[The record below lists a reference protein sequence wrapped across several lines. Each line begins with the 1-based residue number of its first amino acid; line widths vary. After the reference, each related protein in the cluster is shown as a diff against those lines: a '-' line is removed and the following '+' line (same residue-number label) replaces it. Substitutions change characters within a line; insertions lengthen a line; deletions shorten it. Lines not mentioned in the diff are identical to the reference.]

1 MTSESDI
8 VLELRTMARL
18 IETKKASIT
27 FNEQDAAH
35 LRKAAGELE
44 VMRATL
50 DKGAKLALTAV
61 HAERKAIL
69 EMIEQSEKRAYAARK
84 GTKTSM
90 ANYYD
95 GCVDSLSLLA
105 AAIKARGDAG

>member
-44 VMRATL
+44 DMRATL

-61 HAERKAIL
+61 HAERAAIL
-69 EMIEQSEKRAYAARK
+69 AMIEAFADEQLVGRRAADYI
-84 GTKTSM
+84 
-90 ANYYD
+90 
-95 GCVDSLSLLA
+95 A
-105 AAIKARGDAG
+105 AAIRARGEQP